1 MMDCDF
7 LWRGHRVHVTETGSA
22 GDPLLLMGGLGSN
35 TDMWAPFMHEFPD
48 RRIIAFDAPGTGR
61 SSAPSYPIPIARLA
75 EVAVSVL
82 DNRGVPWA
90 DVVGFSYGGAVA
102 QQLAYDYPDRVRRL
116 VLAATTC
123 GRGSVPCSISAMAA
137 LATPLRFYLP
147 GYFDATCAA
156 LYGGATGRDASSRAR
171 AMQARHRNPASPYG
185 YAMQLLGG
193 AGWSSWP
200 FLARIPHE
208 TLVINGDEDPLVPV
222 ANAKMLSQRIPRAR
236 LEIVQRAGH
245 LFLWDDAEN
254 VGPRIRQFVN
264 PAQSTH
270 KLRRRRAARSASV
283 AVASMSPSSFGTA
296 ASTSPPPV

>member
-1 MMDCDF
+1 
-7 LWRGHRVHVTETGSA
+7 
-22 GDPLLLMGGLGSN
+22 
-35 TDMWAPFMHEFPD
+35 MHEFPD
-48 RRIIAFDAPGTGR
+48 RRIITFDAPGTGH
-61 SSAPSYPIPIARLA
+61 SSAPTYPISIARLA
-75 EVAVSVL
+75 QVAVSVL

-123 GRGSVPCSISAMAA
+123 GIGSVPCSVSAMAA
-137 LATPLRFYLP
+137 LSTPLRFCLP
-147 GYFDATCAA
+147 RYFDATCGA
-156 LYGGATGRDASSRAR
+156 LCGGVTGRDPSRRAR
-171 AMQARHRNPASPYG
+171 AMQVHQRNPPSPYG

-254 VGPRIRQFVN
+254 VGARIRQFVN
-264 PAQSTH
+264 PAQRTH
-270 KLRRRRAARSASV
+270 KVRRRRVSRSANV
-283 AVASMSPSSFGTA
+283 AVASISPSSFRTA
-296 ASTSPPPV
+296 ASTSPRPI